1 MENTWKIMTA
11 VTAVSIACMP
21 LTAYADDYGFEA
33 NGVLIENA
41 LQYTVTENFYAES
54 PELQVDF
61 SVKVPYS
68 VEELEEETVQL
79 LTIEW
84 NSTVCTPRLLF
95 ENNAEFPSD
104 LTEQPDGQCTKTIYY
119 NLDIDGIL
127 DENDNFSFPFVLF
140 GDVPETEVRI
150 NGKSF
155 TIENPNR
162 KDVQEESTVWA
173 EDTIQTA
180 PVPVATVSPETE
192 PVKQTEVTTISVLE
206 TTSVKA
212 TSLTTE
218 TTVTSTALQTTSS
231 ETVTETTVVMTV
243 PETAEMTEIHE
254 KPVAV
259 GLANPVPKPTR
270 ETAVTEEYVADI
282 AEETNHVVQVSQKQ
296 EVPETTEEEKQDF
309 PVAFLIAGNIL
320 AVIIGLIAKIKFF

>member
-1 MENTWKIMTA
+1 MENIWKIMTA
-11 VTAVSIACMP
+11 VTAVSVACMP

-41 LQYTVTENFYAES
+41 LQYTVTENFDAES

-68 VEELEEETVQL
+68 AEELEEETVQL
-79 LTIEW
+79 LTIAW
-84 NSTVCTPRLLF
+84 DSNVCTPEILF

-104 LTEQPDGQCTKTIYY
+104 LTEQPDGHCTKTIYY
-119 NLDIDGIL
+119 NLDIDGTL
-127 DENDNFSFPFVLF
+127 DENDDFSFPFVLF

-162 KDVQEESTVWA
+162 KDVQEESNVWA
-173 EDTIQTA
+173 EDTVQTA

-192 PVKQTEVTTISVLE
+192 PVKQTEVTTSAVTTTSVLE

-218 TTVTSTALQTTSS
+218 TTMTSTALQTTFS
-231 ETVTETTVVMTV
+231 ETVTETTVVVTV

-259 GLANPVPKPTR
+259 GLANHVPKPTR
-270 ETAVTEEYVADI
+270 ETAVTEE
-282 AEETNHVVQVSQKQ
+282 EETNHVVQVSQKQ

-309 PVAFLIAGNIL
+309 PVAFLIIGNIL